1 MSDQSPEFDIVVGK
15 NAVLAFL
22 EKQAS
27 DPEEGSTAT
36 TIHKIFIAE
45 GMRPDARLEAIK
57 RAAKQERIAVVVVDR
72 RKLDKMVTAL
82 PGAEN
87 HHQGVL
93 AQMSQVVPLQLS
105 DFLSQL
111 EQKDASAKTAAN

>member
-1 MSDQSPEFDIVVGK
+1 MSDQSSEIDIVLGK

-22 EKQAS
+22 EKQARDS
-27 DPEEGSTAT
+27 EQEEGRETA

-45 GMRPDARLEAIK
+45 GMRPDARVEAIK
-57 RAAKQERIAVVVVDR
+57 RVAKQERIALVVVDR

-87 HHQGVL
+87 HHQGVI
-93 AQMSQVVPLQLS
+93 AQMSQVAPLQLS
-105 DFLSQL
+105 DFL
-111 EQKDASAKTAAN
+111 